1 MCFGRRKLSAAERF
15 SSGRRAGPARS
26 VRKNRRQIMTRFF
39 TLSAVGLLGAGLM
52 LATPQESQ
60 AQSAIGVNVDLGR
73 TGFSFYT
80 GPQYVAPY
88 YVVPPVAPVGGYV
101 NPVAPYSRDP
111 SWAWLH

>member
-1 MCFGRRKLSAAERF
+1 
-15 SSGRRAGPARS
+15 
-26 VRKNRRQIMTRFF
+26 MTRFF

-52 LATPQESQ
+52 LATPQQSQ

-88 YVVPPVAPVGGYV
+88 YVVPPVAPVGVYV
-101 NPVAPYSRDP
+101 NPVAPYYRDP
-111 SWAWLH
+111 YWAWPNVVYPGHNRWAPGHTWHHDHHHRR